1 MKKKLSYI
9 LLFALMAFSVNSCST
24 FLEIEPEGE
33 IPADEALQSPEDV
46 QQLLVSC
53 YDVLRSNK
61 FMGGRVQFLSEL
73 MGDNLDG
80 RDLGGNWLSY
90 YQRNTTIFNQETRDL
105 WSEPYIMV
113 YRCNVLLENMEI
125 VPGLTEDMKV
135 RITAEAKFLR
145 AIGHFELV
153 RMFAQPYGSTADNS
167 HAGIPLR
174 LQASQEVLPRATVGE
189 VYDAILTDMQ
199 EAEANMP
206 ATNGGYATSWAVKG
220 YMAKVYFQM
229 NDFANAYD
237 KADEVISMGPFSLE
251 PDVMARFSQ
260 TANTENVFTLIS
272 TGTLDN
278 AGSYLQ
284 GVFRSDGSNP
294 PAGHLTSNLYGIATL
309 ETTDTRGQN
318 WYIITNEGEPT
329 ELVFSARF
337 NDIDWF
343 NMPIVHLG
351 QLHLI
356 RGEAAA
362 QNDDLTTAE
371 ADLNGIRVRANLDP
385 LIGLGKAA
393 MIQALRDERRLELVG
408 EGNRLQELKRQGA
421 LGEAVTING
430 APWDCNGLA
439 VQLPD
444 EEASGNPNIELN
456 PEGGCN

>member
-53 YDVLRSNK
+53 YDVLRSGK

-90 YQRNTTIFNQETRDL
+90 FQRNTTIFNQETRDV
-105 WSEPYIMV
+105 WSEPYIMI
-113 YRCNVLLENMEI
+113 YRCNVLLENMDI
-125 VPGLTEDMKV
+125 VPGLTDEMKT

-153 RMFAQPYGSTADNS
+153 RMFAQPFGFTADNS
-167 HAGIPLR
+167 HVGIPLR
-174 LQASQEVLPRATVGE
+174 LQASQEVVARATVGE
-189 VYDAILTDMQ
+189 VYDAIVTDMQ
-199 EAEANMP
+199 EAENDLP
-206 ATNGGYATSWAVKG
+206 ASNGGYATSWAVKG
-220 YMAKVYFQM
+220 YLAKVYFQM
-229 NDFANAYD
+229 NDFNNAFD
-237 KADEVISMGPFSLE
+237 KADEVINMGPFSLE
-251 PDVMARFSQ
+251 PDVMARYSQ
-260 TANTENVFTLIS
+260 TTNTENVFTLVS

-278 AGSYLQ
+278 AGGYLQ
-284 GVFRSDGSNP
+284 GAFRSDGSNLP
-294 PAGHLTSNLYGIATL
+294 GGRITSNLYGIATQ
-309 ETTDTRGQN
+309 DTADQRGKN
-318 WYIITNEGEPT
+318 WYIISNEGEPN
-329 ELVFSARF
+329 EMVFSARF
-337 NDIDWF
+337 NGIDWF
-343 NMPIVHLG
+343 NMPIVHLAE
-351 QLHLI
+351 LHLI
-356 RGEAAA
+356 RGESAA
-362 QNDDLTTAE
+362 QNDDLSTAE
-371 ADLNGIRVRANLDP
+371 GDLNGIRTRAGLDP
-385 LIGLGKAA
+385 LVGLAKAA
-393 MIQALRDERRLELVG
+393 MIQALRDERRLEMVC
-408 EGNRLQELKRQGA
+408 EGSRLQDLKRQGA

-444 EEASGNPNIELN
+444 QETSGNPDIQLN